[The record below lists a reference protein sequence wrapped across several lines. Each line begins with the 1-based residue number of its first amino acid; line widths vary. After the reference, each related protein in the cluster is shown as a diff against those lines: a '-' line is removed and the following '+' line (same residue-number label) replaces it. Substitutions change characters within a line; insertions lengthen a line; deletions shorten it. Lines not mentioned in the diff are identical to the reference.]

1 MPSTVLFKFRHSK
14 TFEPL
19 TFPGSFTKL
28 FQIKKTISEKLKLG
42 FSAKRKP
49 IDFELAVQD
58 AVSGIE
64 YTDEEMVIIDG
75 ARLIV
80 YRIPA
85 EEERGKGLLA
95 RIQRH
100 QPTKNKSYMHRI
112 NGNKPI
118 VIESCNEEEDFDNEH
133 VTIIRTGTDESSEA
147 EEQKDSRK
155 RRFREDNDDKDFEDK
170 EQGGSWTSQE
180 RQDVL
185 AREKAQE
192 AKRKGTSASN
202 LLQEDSLN
210 ALQRE
215 REQLQAK
222 KKALEEE
229 ADSSLDL
236 LERLNQQKQNQQ
248 RESPEPERKSKRS
261 RSRRQ

>member
-155 RRFREDNDDKDFEDK
+155 RTPSPPLPSLVEESRPTKRIRGIPRHFLARNELFH
-170 EQGGSWTSQE
+170 TSQ
-180 RQDVL
+180 L
-185 AREKAQE
+185 HS
-192 AKRKGTSASN
+192 RKNNFHPFENMTN
-202 LLQEDSLN
+202 
-210 ALQRE
+210 
-215 REQLQAK
+215 
-222 KKALEEE
+222 
-229 ADSSLDL
+229 
-236 LERLNQQKQNQQ
+236 
-248 RESPEPERKSKRS
+248 RS
-261 RSRRQ
+261 RVVAN